1 MVEVLRR
8 AAVFSDELGRLN
20 NIKARVQLKEEPKPR
35 FWEARP
41 IALAPKPAVERELD
55 QLEARGIIKRIFHSE
70 WATPIVTQ
78 VKKDGKVR
86 ICRDFEV
93 NINIQLDADE
103 YPLPRIE
110 EIYANL
116 SGGQPYSVID
126 FRQAYL
132 QMEVEEQSKP
142 YVIVNTHRG
151 LHQYQRLPHGVASA
165 PAV

>member
-1 MVEVLRR
+1 MGDTD
-8 AAVFSDELGRLN
+8 SDTGEEGR
-20 NIKARVQLKEEPKPR
+20 
-35 FWEARP
+35 
-41 IALAPKPAVERELD
+41 
-55 QLEARGIIKRIFHSE
+55 
-70 WATPIVTQ
+70 
-78 VKKDGKVR
+78 KVR